1 MEKQAYRNRF
11 WAFVT
16 VFGTLWG
23 GLELTLGTFLH
34 VLHVPKTGFIM
45 VALSAML
52 LIAQRNIFPAR
63 GSTLAAGVI
72 AACLKSLS
80 PGGIIVG
87 PIVGILSEALII
99 ELCLMA
105 ASRNVICCILA
116 SSTALLW
123 SQLQSV
129 FKLWI
134 YYGTDFLTSL
144 IKVIEKFLKIQWT
157 AAIGWS
163 VAGVLLLIIL
173 GTGVVAGIVGRRLGK
188 RVLREIDA
196 SSGMV
201 ETTENVE
208 TSGDS
213 ELIGH
218 DAGTTK
224 EAPKGETAEA
234 AQKDKIAMF
243 GVGKRGRRNIDNTQ
257 ILKTRLWLLP
267 FAVLTLVMQF
277 GDDIWFAIAAAVVW
291 GVALAIGAR
300 NVLKSIW
307 WPKFW
312 ILTIIVSCL
321 CGVILAWQFEGSW
334 DWALGGEAALR
345 MFLRGFYVFALVS
358 WATRC
363 VRSEAFLSVWKKL
376 HLPELGIALTNAY
389 GLLPRWL
396 ERVNAILA
404 ERPKGFLNNIRF
416 IRYACLLCLIE
427 ATRQSEDLSKTQEQ
441 GQTQAQP

>member
-1 MEKQAYRNRF
+1 MDKQAYRHRF

-52 LIAQRNIFPAR
+52 LIAQRHIFPAR
-63 GSTLAAGVI
+63 WSTLAAGVI

-99 ELCLMA
+99 EICLLA
-105 ASRNVICCILA
+105 APRNVICNTLA
-116 SSTALLW
+116 CSMALLW

-129 FKLWI
+129 FKMWI

-144 IKVIEKFLKIQWT
+144 VKVIEKFLKIQWT

-163 VAGVLLLIIL
+163 VAGILVLIIV
-173 GTGVVAGIVGRRLGK
+173 GTGIVAGIVGHRLGK
-188 RVLREIDA
+188 RVLREIEE
-196 SSGMV
+196 SP
-201 ETTENVE
+201 ENVE
-208 TSGDS
+208 TSVVEGNDSAGDVAS
-213 ELIGH
+213 GQSPNDVISMISMG
-218 DAGTTK
+218 K
-224 EAPKGETAEA
+224 KRR
-234 AQKDKIAMF
+234 QK
-243 GVGKRGRRNIDNTQ
+243 IDNTQ

-267 FAVLTLVMQF
+267 FAIVTLVMQF
-277 GDDIWFAIAAAVVW
+277 GDDIRFAIAAAVVW
-291 GVALAIGAR
+291 GIALAIGAR

-312 ILTIIVSCL
+312 ILTIAVSCI

-334 DWALGGEAALR
+334 DWALGGEAAVR
-345 MFLRGFYVFALVS
+345 MFLRGFYVFALVT

-396 ERVNAILA
+396 DRVNAILA
-404 ERPKGFLNNIRF
+404 ERPKGFLNNCRF
-416 IRYACLLCLIE
+416 IRQACLLCLLE
-427 ATRQSEDLSKTQEQ
+427 AIRQSEDLSKSQEQ
-441 GQTQAQP
+441 MQP

>member
-87 PIVGILSEALII
+87 PIIGILSEALII
-99 ELCLMA
+99 ELCLLA
-105 ASRNVICCILA
+105 APRNIFCSICAC
-116 SSTALLW
+116 SMSLLW

-129 FKLWI
+129 FKMWI
-134 YYGTDFLTSL
+134 YYGTDFITSL
-144 IKVIEKFLKIQWT
+144 IKVIEKFLKIHWT

-173 GTGVVAGIVGRRLGK
+173 GTGVVAGIVGHRLGK
-188 RVLREIDA
+188 RVLKEIDE
-196 SSGMV
+196 SQ
-201 ETTENVE
+201 ENVE
-208 TSGDS
+208 TTGSDENQNVEKTLS
-213 ELIGH
+213 EK
-218 DAGTTK
+218 TS
-224 EAPKGETAEA
+224 EA
-234 AQKDKIAMF
+234 AMQMF
-243 GVGKRGRRNIDNTQ
+243 GPGKRRRQNIDNTQ
-257 ILKTRLWLLP
+257 ILKTRLWVLP
-267 FAVLTLVMQF
+267 FALVTLVMQF
-277 GDDIWFAIAAAVVW
+277 GDDIRFAIAAAVVW
-291 GVALAIGAR
+291 GIVLAIGAR

-312 ILTIIVSCL
+312 IITIIVSCL

-363 VRSEAFLSVWKKL
+363 VRSEAFLSVWEKL

-396 ERVNAILA
+396 DRVNDILA
-404 ERPKGFLNNIRF
+404 ERPKGFRNNFRF
-416 IRYACLLCLIE
+416 IRQACLLCLIE
-427 ATRQSEDLSKTQEQ
+427 ATHQSEALSK
-441 GQTQAQP
+441 AQDMAQKQKQIE